1 MLFWLRQVFGAVCR
15 LSPRCG
21 EWGLLWLLRLLT
33 AVAFLVAEHGLQTT
47 GFGGCGAQSMRDLP
61 SPGTEPRPP
70 ALTGGFQPLD
80 HQGSP

>member
-1 MLFWLRQVFGAVCR
+1 MLFWLRQVFAAVCR

-21 EWGLLWLLRLLT
+21 EWGLLT
-33 AVAFLVAEHGLQTT
+33 VVAFLVAERGLQTT
-47 GFGGCGAQSMRDLP
+47 GFGGCGAQSMWDLP

-70 ALTGGFQPLD
+70 ALAGGFQPLD